1 MTSVSRKRWLLAVL
15 AGSVASVPV
24 LAHHSPALF
33 DLSKV
38 VTLNATVTKFE
49 WMNPHVFIHIEV
61 IGEGGATESGQ
72 VEADGASPLIP
83 RGWSSSSLK
92 PGDRITLEANPA
104 NNPARRM
111 LLGRSI
117 TKEDG
122 TVLAPRSVLT
132 ASTPSASAAEWLAGV
147 WLPRGEGFAEFASQ
161 TNSHEWSLTPS
172 AERERDAYD
181 GVSTPQVDCVP
192 VSAPTIMLQPVH
204 TEIVV
209 SGDRILIRRDWMDV
223 ERVVYM
229 DGRGHPEN
237 GERTVQGHTIGR
249 WDDDTLVMDT
259 ALFKEHILG
268 TNGRVPSGLR
278 KHLVERLSLTA
289 DRRSLTY
296 EFTLDD
302 PEYLLEPVTGNASW
316 DFRPDLKPSGLPC
329 NLDAARRPLYAE
341 ILDPSAGPV
350 TRREP
355 GNFYVPM
362 AGSGLLLAVVGALL
376 WLLARRR
383 HRASDKTH

>member
-1 MTSVSRKRWLLAVL
+1 
-15 AGSVASVPV
+15 
-24 LAHHSPALF
+24 
-33 DLSKV
+33 
-38 VTLNATVTKFE
+38 
-49 WMNPHVFIHIEV
+49 
-61 IGEGGATESGQ
+61 
-72 VEADGASPLIP
+72 
-83 RGWSSSSLK
+83 
-92 PGDRITLEANPA
+92 
-104 NNPARRM
+104 M

-132 ASTPSASAAEWLAGV
+132 ASTPSASAAEGLAGV
-147 WLPRGEGFAEFASQ
+147 WLPRGEGFAEFARQ
-161 TNSHEWSLTPS
+161 TNSNEWSLTPS
-172 AERERDAYD
+172 AERQRDAYD

-192 VSAPTIMLQPVH
+192 VSAPAIMLQPVH
-204 TEIVV
+204 TEISV

-249 WDDDTLVMDT
+249 WDDEVLVMDT

-268 TNGRVPSGLR
+268 TNAKIPSGLR
-278 KHLVERLSLTA
+278 KHLVERLFLSA
-289 DRRSLTY
+289 DRKSLNY

-329 NLDAARRPLYAE
+329 NLDAARRPLDAAL
-341 ILDPSAGPV
+341 LDPSDGPAI
-350 TRREP
+350 RREA
-355 GNFYVPM
+355 GNFYVLM
-362 AGSGLLLAVVGALL
+362 SWSGLFLVVVGALI
-376 WLLARRR
+376 WLLVRRR
-383 HRASDKTH
+383 ALDLSR

>member
-1 MTSVSRKRWLLAVL
+1 LAAL
-15 AGSVASVPV
+15 AGSVVSVPV
-24 LAHHSPALF
+24 PAHHSPALF

-38 VTLNATVTKFE
+38 VTLDATVTKFE
-49 WMNPHVFIHIEV
+49 WMNPHAFIHIEV
-61 IGEGGATESGQ
+61 IGESGATESWQ

-104 NNPARRM
+104 NSPARRM

-132 ASTPSASAAEWLAGV
+132 ASAPSAIAAEGIAGV
-147 WLPRGEGFAEFASQ
+147 WLPRGEGFAELARQ
-161 TNSHEWSLTPS
+161 TSSDQWALTPS
-172 AERERDAYD
+172 AERHRDAYD

-204 TEIVV
+204 TEIIV
-209 SGDRILIRRDWMDV
+209 SDDRIVIRRDWMDV

-237 GERTVQGHTIGR
+237 GERTIQGHTIGR
-249 WDDDTLVMDT
+249 WDGETLVMDT
-259 ALFKEHILG
+259 ALFLEHILG
-268 TNGRVPSGLR
+268 TNARVPSGLQ
-278 KHLVERLSLTA
+278 KHLVERLFLAA
-289 DRRSLTY
+289 DRRSLNY
-296 EFTLDD
+296 EFTLAD
-302 PEYLLEPVTGNASW
+302 PEYLREPVTGKASW

-329 NLDAARRPLYAE
+329 DLDAARRPLDLA
-341 ILDPSAGPV
+341 LLGASVSPSI
-350 TRREP
+350 RREA
-355 GNFYVPM
+355 GNVYVLM
-362 AGSGLLLAVVGALL
+362 SWSGLFLVIVGALA
-376 WLLARRR
+376 WLVRRR
-383 HRASDKTH
+383 HRAPGKTH